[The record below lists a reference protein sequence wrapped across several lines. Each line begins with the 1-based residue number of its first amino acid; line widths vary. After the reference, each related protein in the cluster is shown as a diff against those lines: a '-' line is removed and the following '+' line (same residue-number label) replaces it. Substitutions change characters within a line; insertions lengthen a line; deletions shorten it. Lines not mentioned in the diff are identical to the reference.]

1 MKQRGLKASLQ
12 KCCNWLLNEDNCVSA
27 KLEIMAELKLVI
39 FDCDGVMFDSK
50 DANRKYYNHL
60 LEKFGY
66 PLMDAQEEDYV
77 HSHNV
82 LASVAYIFRKYPH
95 EINKVNAYRQSVD
108 YTPFLKFMRI
118 EPDLKEFLR
127 FLKPQFYTAIST
139 NRSTTMDAVMKMHE
153 LDPYYDLVVTSLDV
167 QQPKPHAEAL
177 LKILSHFQLSA
188 AEAVYIGDSM
198 VDREHT
204 AAVNMRLIS
213 FKNPELSAD
222 FHVNSFLA
230 IPRLPIF
237 QE

>member
-1 MKQRGLKASLQ
+1 
-12 KCCNWLLNEDNCVSA
+12 
-27 KLEIMAELKLVI
+27 MATLKLVI

-66 PLMDAQEEDYV
+66 PVMDREAEDYV

-82 LASVAYIFRKYPH
+82 LASVAYIFRHSPH
-95 EINKVNAYRQSVD
+95 EIDRVNAYRQAVD
-108 YTPFLKFMRI
+108 YTPFLQYMRI

-127 FLKPQFYTAIST
+127 FLQPQFHTAIST
-139 NRSTTMDAVMKMHE
+139 NRSTTMDAVMQMHQLE
-153 LDPYYDLVVTSLDV
+153 PYFDLVVTSLDV

-177 LKILSHFQLSA
+177 LKILDHFHLA
-188 AEAVYIGDSM
+188 ADQAVYIGDSM

-204 AAVNMRLIS
+204 AAVGMRLIA
-213 FKNPELSAD
+213 FKNPVLPAD
-222 FHVNSFLA
+222 YHVDCFLD
-230 IPRLPIF
+230 IPRLPVF

>member
-1 MKQRGLKASLQ
+1 MTA
-12 KCCNWLLNEDNCVSA
+12 
-27 KLEIMAELKLVI
+27 LKLVI

-66 PLMDAQEEDYV
+66 PLMDHQEEDYV

-82 LASVAYIFRKYPH
+82 LDSVSYIFREHPH
-95 EINKVNAYRQSVD
+95 EIDTVHAYRQSVD
-108 YTPFLKFMRI
+108 YTPFLKYMLI

-127 FLKPQFYTAIST
+127 FLKPQFYRAIST
-139 NRSTTMDAVMKMHE
+139 NRSTTMQAVMKMHE
-153 LDPYYDLVVTSLDV
+153 LDPYFDLVVTSLDV

-177 LKILSHFQLSA
+177 LKILDYFQLSA
-188 AEAVYIGDSM
+188 DQAVYIGDSM

-213 FKNPELSAD
+213 FKNPELPAEYQ
-222 FHVNSFLA
+222 VNSFLE
-230 IPRLPIF
+230 IPSLLIF
-237 QE
+237 QK